1 MRPAGD
7 LGMPND
13 LSGGV
18 QDHAQFR
25 FQAKGS
31 VIRKVL
37 RRAVA
42 RFNRQISSE
51 DAGTLELT
59 LAEVLN
65 NIVEHA
71 YANIPP
77 GPVVLSLHRQGGS
90 LTCQIEDHGHPM
102 PGLQLPAGRIQNVAC
117 EIMDMAEGGW
127 GWALIRAMT
136 TGLQYERLHNTNRLT
151 FQLPLAAVVE
161 PQSGAAS

>member
-1 MRPAGD
+1 
-7 LGMPND
+7 MPND
-13 LSGGV
+13 LPREA

-31 VIRKVL
+31 EVRKVL

-59 LAEVLN
+59 LAEILN

-71 YANIPP
+71 YADIPP

-102 PGLQLPAGRIQNVAC
+102 PGLRLPEGRMQDLAS
-117 EIMDMAEGGW
+117 EIMDIAEGGW

-136 TGLQYERLHNTNRLT
+136 TGLEYERLHNTNRLT
-151 FQLPLAAVVE
+151 FRLPLAGAGAVEAHSVV
-161 PQSGAAS
+161 AR